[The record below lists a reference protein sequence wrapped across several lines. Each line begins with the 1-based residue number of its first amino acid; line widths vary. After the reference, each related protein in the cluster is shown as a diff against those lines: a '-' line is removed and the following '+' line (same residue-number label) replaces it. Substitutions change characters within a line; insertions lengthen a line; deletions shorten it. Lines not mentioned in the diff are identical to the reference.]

1 MIRLTLI
8 FAALLAVAAAA
19 AGIANLPGTVTL
31 ELSGYQVEL
40 RLAVL
45 AGLLAVA
52 LVVLLTALS
61 LAHLVIGL
69 PARFAEKR
77 RRNDQTQGEAAM
89 AEALMALARGDAA
102 AAAEATGTARRKL
115 PQAAL
120 PRLMAAQAALLDNRP
135 DDAEADYHAMLTE
148 DTTLAQKILGLE
160 GLYYMSRARGD
171 IEVAGTQAL
180 QVLELAPKTEWAL
193 DGMMALA
200 VQIGDWPAAHDWL
213 RRWARSGQKRKT
225 VKRRRA
231 VLYLAEAQGLMG
243 EGSETAAHEACDRAV
258 QAASLDAGFVPAVAL
273 AARLQA
279 QHGRTARAQRLLKQ
293 AWTKA
298 PHAELAQAWLDC
310 TAGQPQATRQRA
322 AARFVGKHKDTP
334 QAHVLRARLALQDK
348 RWRLARTL
356 VKSHAETEGADRDLC
371 LIMADAETGLGDA
384 AAAADWQER
393 ARRAPPP
400 AGWTAGGLHMEAWQ
414 ALCPVTGRLDAA
426 IWQAQP
432 SGPAVPVLAAQG

>member
-1 MIRLTLI
+1 MIRLTAG
-8 FAALLAVAAAA
+8 FAALLALAAAA
-19 AGIANLPGTVTL
+19 AAIANLPGTVTL
-31 ELSGYQVEL
+31 ELSGYQAEL

-45 AGLLAVA
+45 TGLLAAAVLA
-52 LVVLLTALS
+52 LLAVLALAQ
-61 LAHLVIGL
+61 LIVRL

-77 RRNDQTQGEAAM
+77 RRTDRVHGEAAM

-102 AAAEATGTARRKL
+102 APPLQPARHGASCRR
-115 PQAAL
+115 P
-120 PRLMAAQAALLDNRP
+120 PCRGLMAAQAALLDNRP
-135 DDAEADYHAMLTE
+135 ADAEADYHAMLA
-148 DTTLAQKILGLE
+148 DGTTLAQKILGLE

-171 IEVAGTQAL
+171 VEAAGTQAL

-243 EGSETAAHEACDRAV
+243 EGSETAAQAACDRAV

-279 QHGRTARAQRLLKQ
+279 QRGQTARAQRLLKQ

-298 PHAELAQAWLDC
+298 PHAELAQAWLAC
-310 TAGQPQATRQRA
+310 TAGQPQASRQRA

-334 QAHVLRARLALQDK
+334 EAHVLRARLALQDK

-356 VKSHAETEGADRDLC
+356 VKPHAETQGADRDLC
-371 LIMADAETGLGDA
+371 LIMADAERGLGDA

-400 AGWTAGGLHMEAWQ
+400 AGWAAGGLHMEAWQ

-426 IWQAQP
+426 VWQAQP
-432 SGPAVPVLAAQG
+432 SGPAVPVLAAQS